1 MEIDELEEEMKKN
14 ISAYLESANV
24 VAFSIDNLCTV
35 SELKEK
41 AQLLSSKYDERLKE
55 KVSFKTDIDHRH
67 MFFKYNIYNIS
78 KMLYVLQT
86 LHLIGYATR
95 YLFVISINQL

>member
-1 MEIDELEEEMKKN
+1 MEIDELEEEMKKS

-41 AQLLSSKYDERLKE
+41 AQLLSSKYGERLKE
-55 KVSFKTDIDHRH
+55 KVSLTDIDHRH
-67 MFFKYNIYNIS
+67 MFFKYNSLVPTYSI
-78 KMLYVLQT
+78 VLSC
-86 LHLIGYATR
+86 L
-95 YLFVISINQL
+95 